1 MWIHK
6 CTNLCVSKGA
16 CALGVWDIWSTVIKC
31 FVIVHSV
38 LRAWQQVRLI
48 PCESWTP
55 PALPLYHWFCSQVF
69 LEDSFYVQPR
79 GGGSQIQWTQDLI
92 SAFCWCGSG
101 GWIEQWPPACSGAVC
116 SRVWGGWEMVC
127 PPLHMSCCPQVVEF
141 KATRGLERER
151 GSRGCGTVIACCGE
165 KRFSGCSTFWP
176 SPTDISCQW
185 WSGQE
190 DSRNLYKYNSCIK
203 IL

>member
-6 CTNLCVSKGA
+6 CTYLCVSKGA
-16 CALGVWDIWSTVIKC
+16 CALGVWDIWSIVIKC

-38 LRAWQQVRLI
+38 LSAWQQVRLI

-69 LEDSFYVQPR
+69 LEDSFC
-79 GGGSQIQWTQDLI
+79 S
-92 SAFCWCGSG
+92 FCWCGSG

-116 SRVWGGWEMVC
+116 GREMVC
-127 PPLHMSCCPQVVEF
+127 PLHMSCCPQVVEF
-141 KATRGLERER
+141 KATRGLERGR

-176 SPTDISCQW
+176 SPMDISCQW

-190 DSRNLYKYNSCIK
+190 GSRNLNKYNSCIK